1 MEGPREDR
9 SLGQL
14 FGDLSRQLGKLVQQ
28 EILLARTEMTSRVTS
43 VGRDAAMLGAGAA
56 LAYAALLI
64 GLVTIALILA
74 ELGLAPWLA
83 FLVVTVVVGAAAA
96 LLIVRG
102 REQLQQTDVVPRE
115 TIRTLKD
122 DATWAKEHVK

>member
-1 MEGPREDR
+1 MDSPREDR

-14 FGDLSRQLGKLVQQ
+14 LGDLSRQMGKLVQQ
-28 EILLARTEMTSRVTS
+28 EIALARTEMTTRVAS
-43 VGRDAAMLGAGAA
+43 VGQDAAMLGAGAA
-56 LAYAALLI
+56 LAYAALLV

-83 FLVVTVVVGAAAA
+83 FLVVTIVTGAIAAV
-96 LLIVRG
+96 LIVRG
-102 REQLQQTDVVPRE
+102 REQLQQTDVAPRE

-122 DATWAKEHVK
+122 DATWAKEQVK